1 MRTLDGVGST
11 PRSGVGAA
19 RWYRPD
25 ADLTLPDRP
34 DPESVDAEVELARYE
49 AARDAVRTALRDARD
64 RTAERVGEDEAAV
77 FEAHESF
84 LDDPTVVEDVEAAIG
99 EGTPAVHAVDDRFD
113 EAVAQFEGMDGRMA
127 ERADDLRDVRDRL
140 LRALLDAGTDG
151 ASGAHVDDRSGSDS
165 ESTDAGPA
173 RSPADLGALPTGTVL
188 LAERL
193 TPSDTAALDPDAIAG
208 IATAEGGRTSHAAI
222 IARSLA
228 IPAVVGVGEE
238 LESVAGG
245 ETVLVDGDAGRVIVD
260 PDEDRRDATAE
271 GGPEAITER
280 VETADGRPIEVAS
293 NVGGEAEL
301 GPAVEGG
308 ADGIGLFRTEFLFVD
323 RESPPTEA
331 EQYDAVTAALSAF
344 PDDRVVVRTVDVG
357 GDKPVPYLDL
367 PDEANPF
374 LGRRGIRLSL
384 GEHADLFETQ
394 LRALLRAAATERGDR
409 LAVMFPLVTR
419 VEEVERAVETV
430 ESVAADLAAEGVDH
444 AVPELGA
451 MIETPAAVFAADALA
466 ERLDFLSVG
475 TNDLAQY
482 VMAADRG
489 NDAVADYHDPLH
501 PAVLRALDRT
511 TAAAADADAWAG
523 MCGEMAGDPA
533 LTELLVGLGF
543 DELSMSAVTVPEV
556 KARVRAVDSG
566 AAAALADRALACETR
581 RAVTDV
587 LGLDDRAK

>member
-11 PRSGVGAA
+11 PRSGVGTA

-34 DPESVDAEVELARYE
+34 ESESVDVDAELDRYE
-49 AARDAVRTALRDARD
+49 SAREAVRSALREARD
-64 RTAERVGEDEAAV
+64 RTAERVGEEEAAV
-77 FEAHESF
+77 FEAHEGF
-84 LDDPTVVEDVEAAIG
+84 LDDPTIVEDVEAAIG
-99 EGTPAVHAVDDRFD
+99 DGTPAAHAVADRFD
-113 EAVAQFEGMDGRMA
+113 EAVEQFEGMEGRMA

-140 LRALLDAGTDG
+140 LRALLGADDDGGRVATDLATLPEGTI
-151 ASGAHVDDRSGSDS
+151 
-165 ESTDAGPA
+165 
-173 RSPADLGALPTGTVL
+173 L

-193 TPSDTAALDPDAIAG
+193 TPSDTAALDPDAVAG
-208 IATAEGGRTSHAAI
+208 IATVEGGRTSHAAI

-228 IPAVVGVGEE
+228 IPAVVGVGEA
-238 LESVAGG
+238 LESVADG
-245 ETVLVDGDAGRVIVD
+245 ETVLVDGEAGEVVVD
-260 PDEDRRDATAE
+260 PDEERREAVREAGPDA
-271 GGPEAITER
+271 IRER
-280 VETADGRPIEVAS
+280 VETSDGRPVEVAA

-301 GPAVEGG
+301 GPAAERG

-323 RESPPTEA
+323 RETPPTED
-331 EQYDAVTAALSAF
+331 EQYEAVRAALSAF
-344 PDDRVVVRTVDVG
+344 DGPDDRVVVRTLDVG

-367 PDEANPF
+367 PDEENPF

-384 GEHADLFETQ
+384 DEHADLFETQ
-394 LRALLRAAATERGDR
+394 LRALLRAAATDEGDG

-419 VEEVERAVETV
+419 VEEVEQAVTRV
-430 ESVAADLAAEGVDH
+430 EEVAADLASEGVDH
-444 AVPELGA
+444 AIPELGA
-451 MIETPAAVFAADALA
+451 MVETPAAAFLADALA

-489 NDAVADYHDPLH
+489 NDAVAEYHDPLH

-511 TAAAADADAWAG
+511 TAAVEGTDAWVG

-543 DELSMSAVTVPEV
+543 DELSMSAVTVPDV
-556 KARVRAVDSG
+556 KARVREVDAD
-566 AAAALADRALACETR
+566 AARSLASDALACETR
-581 RAVTDV
+581 AEVLDV
-587 LGLDDRAK
+587 LGLDDRAA

>member
-1 MRTLDGVGST
+1 MRTLTGVGST

-34 DPESVDAEVELARYE
+34 DPESVDVDAELDRYE
-49 AARDAVRTALRDARD
+49 AARDAVRSALRDARD
-64 RTAERVGEDEAAV
+64 RTAERVGEEEAAV

-84 LDDPTVVEDVEAAIG
+84 LDDPTIVEDVEAAIG
-99 EGTPAVHAVDDRFD
+99 DGTPAVHAVADRFD
-113 EAVAQFEGMDGRMA
+113 EAVSQFEGMEGRMA

-140 LRALLDAGTDG
+140 LRALLDAEGDG
-151 ASGAHVDDRSGSDS
+151 PTGA
-165 ESTDAGPA
+165 
-173 RSPADLGALPTGTVL
+173 ADLGALPEGTIL

-193 TPSDTAALDPDAIAG
+193 TPSDTAALDPDAVTG
-208 IATAEGGRTSHAAI
+208 IATIEGGRTSHAAI

-228 IPAVVGVGEE
+228 IPAIVGVGAD
-238 LESVAGG
+238 LESVADG
-245 ETVLVDGDAGRVIVD
+245 ETILVDGEVGEVVVD
-260 PDEDRRDATAE
+260 PDEERRDAVREA
-271 GGPEAITER
+271 GPDAIRER
-280 VETADGRPIEVAS
+280 VETADGRPVEVAA

-301 GPAVEGG
+301 GPAADRG
-308 ADGIGLFRTEFLFVD
+308 ADGVGLFRTEFLFVD
-323 RESPPTEA
+323 REAPPTED
-331 EQYDAVTAALSAF
+331 EQYEAITAALSAF
-344 PDDRVVVRTVDVG
+344 DDPEDRVVVRTLDVG
-357 GDKPVPYLDL
+357 GDKPIPYLDL
-367 PDEANPF
+367 PDEENPF

-384 GEHADLFETQ
+384 DEHADLFETQ
-394 LRALLRAAATERGDR
+394 LRALLRAAATDEGDG

-419 VEEVERAVETV
+419 VEEVERAVDAV
-430 ESVAADLAAEGVDH
+430 ESVADDLASESVDH

-451 MIETPAAVFAADALA
+451 MVETPAAAFLADALA

-489 NDAVADYHDPLH
+489 NDAVAEYHDPLH

-511 TAAAADADAWAG
+511 TAAVEGTDAWVG

-543 DELSMSAVTVPEV
+543 DELSMSAVTVPDV
-556 KARVRAVDSG
+556 KARVREVDADDARSL
-566 AAAALADRALACETR
+566 AADALACETR
-581 RAVTDV
+581 GEVLDV
-587 LGLDDRAK
+587 LGLDDRAA